1 MSTVPG
7 DTAENTLSFLSLNPA
22 PVPEVDERLGEELL
36 EAAAG
41 ERPQRADAEVVALL
55 LLQQRP
61 ERPVGSGGDAD
72 LDLDVA
78 VPSSVDP
85 VVQRGEAGRAG
96 RVDHGARAGRVRHR
110 GHDDLLPRIERG
122 QLAGGL
128 VDQSQGRGQR
138 GDEVTS
144 VSDDRQ

>member
-85 VVQRGEAGRAG
+85 VVQRGEAGAPAG
-96 RVDHGARAGRVRHR
+96 
-110 GHDDLLPRIERG
+110 
-122 QLAGGL
+122 
-128 VDQSQGRGQR
+128 
-138 GDEVTS
+138 
-144 VSDDRQ
+144 

>member
-72 LDLDVA
+72 LSRFPA
-78 VPSSVDP
+78 ASIPSCSAAKP
-85 VVQRGEAGRAG
+85 GAPAG
-96 RVDHGARAGRVRHR
+96 
-110 GHDDLLPRIERG
+110 
-122 QLAGGL
+122 
-128 VDQSQGRGQR
+128 
-138 GDEVTS
+138 
-144 VSDDRQ
+144 